1 MLNTLSKTFIVSIVT
16 LFCSGVQASSI
27 LDDYDGDDRE
37 VEVPDFSMVCKGV
50 NIGSTFQI
58 IDNHLVFS
66 GNIRAEIIEN
76 KEKVFVAKW
85 GSILGLDDIIIIAD
99 YELKLLSIDYGG
111 VTKGFNQFD
120 CM

>member
-1 MLNTLSKTFIVSIVT
+1 MLNRLSKAFIFSLVT

-27 LDDYDGDDRE
+27 LDDYDGDERD
-37 VEVPDFSMVCKGV
+37 VEVPDFSMVCEGV

-76 KEKVFVAKW
+76 KGKVFVAKW
-85 GSILGLDDIIIIAD
+85 VSILGLDDVIIIAD
-99 YELKLLSIDYGG
+99 YKLKVLSIDYGG
-111 VTKGFNQFD
+111 V
-120 CM
+120 